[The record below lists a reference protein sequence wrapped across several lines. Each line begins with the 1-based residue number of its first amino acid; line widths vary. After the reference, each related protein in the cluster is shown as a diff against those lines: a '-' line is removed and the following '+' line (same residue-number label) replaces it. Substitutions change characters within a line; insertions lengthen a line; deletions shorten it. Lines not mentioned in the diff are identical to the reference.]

1 MTQSVPY
8 LINQIIKQIC
18 LFNFLVVIN
27 FSFKSELLAFCR
39 SCRIILFY
47 LYILLGLLIPSILFI
62 KRSIEEISD
71 DNDESMDESGDSSKE
86 EEISEVEAEARRIA
100 KGKGK
105 EVLPSTESHESNSS
119 SMKDSS
125 EVDKGQLLEDSDDL

>member
-8 LINQIIKQIC
+8 IINQIIKQIC
-18 LFNFLVVIN
+18 LFNFLVII

-47 LYILLGLLIPSILFI
+47 LYILLGLLIPSIVFI
-62 KRSIEEISD
+62 KRSIEEISGD
-71 DNDESMDESGDSSKE
+71 SDEPMDESGDSSEE
-86 EEISEVEAEARRIA
+86 EEISEARRIA

-105 EVLPSTESHESNSS
+105 EVLPSTESHESSS
-119 SMKDSS
+119 SSVDDSS

>member
-18 LFNFLVVIN
+18 LFNFLVII
-27 FSFKSELLAFCR
+27 FYFKSELLAFCR
-39 SCRIILFY
+39 SCKIILFY
-47 LYILLGLLIPSILFI
+47 FYILLCLLTPSIVLI
-62 KRSIEEISD
+62 KRSIEEISGN
-71 DNDESMDESGDSSKE
+71 NDEPMGKSGDSSEE
-86 EEISEVEAEARRIA
+86 EEISEAEVRRIA

-105 EVLPSTESHESNSS
+105 EVLPSTESHESSS
-119 SMKDSS
+119 SAVEDSS